1 MWRITMKLHHIAL
14 ASLAVFASST
24 ALAVP
29 AGTWTVGVGA
39 AYVDPQSDASVLKN
53 GASVTVDENTQP
65 SLTFEYFP
73 ANNVGVEV
81 LAALPFQHDINIGG
95 NYAGKTQHLP
105 PTVSLN
111 YHFDGLHSK
120 VKPFV
125 GVGVNYTTFF
135 KERLYTPSVD
145 LELADSV
152 GAAGQVGVDFKIT
165 DRDAVRVNA
174 RYINIESDVKL
185 NGADAGTVEINPWVY
200 GVSYVKSF

>member
-1 MWRITMKLHHIAL
+1 MWRITVKLHHIAL

-81 LAALPFQHDINIGG
+81 K
-95 NYAGKTQHLP
+95 Y
-105 PTVSLN
+105 
-111 YHFDGLHSK
+111 
-120 VKPFV
+120 
-125 GVGVNYTTFF
+125 
-135 KERLYTPSVD
+135 
-145 LELADSV
+145 
-152 GAAGQVGVDFKIT
+152 
-165 DRDAVRVNA
+165 
-174 RYINIESDVKL
+174 
-185 NGADAGTVEINPWVY
+185 
-200 GVSYVKSF
+200 

>member
-1 MWRITMKLHHIAL
+1 MKLHHIAL
-14 ASLAVFASST
+14 ASLVVFASST
-24 ALAVP
+24 ALAMP

-81 LAALPFQHDINIGG
+81 LATLPFQHDINIGG
-95 NYAGKTQHLP
+95 KYAGKTQHLP

-145 LELADSV
+145 LELDDSV

-185 NGADAGTVEINPWVY
+185 NGADAGTVEISPWVY

>member
-1 MWRITMKLHHIAL
+1 MKLHHIAL
-14 ASLAVFASST
+14 ASLVVFASST
-24 ALAVP
+24 ALAMP

-95 NYAGKTQHLP
+95 KYAGKTQHLP

-145 LELADSV
+145 LELDDSV

-185 NGADAGTVEINPWVY
+185 NGADAGTVEISPWVY

>member
-1 MWRITMKLHHIAL
+1 MWRITVKLHHIAL

-145 LELADSV
+145 LELDDSV

>member
-1 MWRITMKLHHIAL
+1 MKLHHIAL

-73 ANNVGVEV
+73 ANNVGIEV

-145 LELADSV
+145 LELDDSV
-152 GAAGQVGVDFKIT
+152 GAAGQVGVDFKIS

>member
-1 MWRITMKLHHIAL
+1 MKLHHIAL

-145 LELADSV
+145 LELDDSV

>member
-1 MWRITMKLHHIAL
+1 MWRITVKLHHIAL

-73 ANNVGVEV
+73 ANNVGIEV

-145 LELADSV
+145 LELDDSV
-152 GAAGQVGVDFKIT
+152 GAAGQVGVDFKIS